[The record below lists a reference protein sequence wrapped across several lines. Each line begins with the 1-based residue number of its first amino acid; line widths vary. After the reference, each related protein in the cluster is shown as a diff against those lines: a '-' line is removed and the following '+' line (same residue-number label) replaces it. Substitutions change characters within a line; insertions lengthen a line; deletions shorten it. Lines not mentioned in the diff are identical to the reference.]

1 MSPEPRV
8 IKSLRGAGKI
18 YDWRGTG
25 LLPPNGGLIRP
36 LIGIEHI
43 PVVRNVQGTGDFVTL
58 ANVLRVQGL
67 SLQTATD
74 SEGNIA
80 LYNPLNRLCYQA
92 RGSNQISY
100 GTEHMHLTVGE
111 SWSKK
116 QLRAAAWIWQY
127 AEREFGIPVQT
138 AVLGRGI
145 PTPVLKR
152 GHISHKNQA
161 KAAGYNDRIDPGTG
175 FDVPYVAH
183 CVAYFKRKG
192 HFEGA

>member
-1 MSPEPRV
+1 
-8 IKSLRGAGKI
+8 
-18 YDWRGTG
+18 
-25 LLPPNGGLIRP
+25 
-36 LIGIEHI
+36 
-43 PVVRNVQGTGDFVTL
+43 
-58 ANVLRVQGL
+58 
-67 SLQTATD
+67 
-74 SEGNIA
+74 
-80 LYNPLNRLCYQA
+80 
-92 RGSNQISY
+92 
-100 GTEHMHLTVGE
+100 MHLTVGE
-111 SWSKK
+111 AWSKK